1 MKSTNLN
8 QTKSSAKLNSFFIAT
23 LAVLSVLLIIYYVVT
38 RAFPKL
44 IPTQANYG
52 DYYFPRA
59 IWLFPHVV
67 LGIVASL
74 IGPFQFVTK
83 FRNKYL
89 KLHRNMGRVY
99 VISVILAGIAGMYLA
114 STSQISLPYAVG
126 LFSLGVVWATTAI
139 MAFISIK
146 NRKIELHKEW
156 MIRSYVV
163 TFSFVSF
170 RLVEDILM
178 SFQVGTYFEVLTLM
192 SWACWTVPLFI
203 AEVFIQ
209 GRKIKN

>member
-8 QTKSSAKLNSFFIAT
+8 QAKGGSKSNSFIVST
-23 LAVLSVLLIIYYVVT
+23 LAVFTILLIIYYVVT

-44 IPTQANYG
+44 IPTEANYG
-52 DYYFPRA
+52 DYFYPRA

-67 LGIVASL
+67 LGIVATI

-89 KLHRNMGRVY
+89 KLHRRMGRVY

-114 STSQISLPYAVG
+114 VTSQVGMPYAVG
-126 LFSLGVVWATTAI
+126 LFGLGVVWATTAI

-146 NRKIELHKEW
+146 NKKIELHREW

-163 TFSFVSF
+163 TFAFVSF
-170 RLVEDILM
+170 RVFEDILM
-178 SFQVGTYFEVLTLM
+178 SLQVGTYFEVLTLM
-192 SWACWTVPLFI
+192 SWACWAVPLFI